1 MEGPTTWTNRDFEG
15 GLTRAAVR
23 ASIIKG
29 GSARMEGPARASII
43 KGGRGR
49 ARMEGHATR
58 TNRNFKGG
66 LARDA
71 ARGPAT
77 RPTRVF
83 KGGLAGVTAR
93 ATIVIKGGG
102 TTTRNTRD
110 FKGGL
115 PRVPAR
121 ASIVIKGGSTRM
133 EGPTRASVIKGGSS
147 RMERPATRTT
157 RDFEG
162 DLNLRMEGP
171 TTRTTRDFI
180 REKTP
185 LGDLSTI
192 TTSSVPPLAQGG
204 DLVGARGH
212 CRLQAVLSLFDS
224 VVVRFCLRLILSS
237 IASSFKRRAGII
249 LASSFGSFGDLS

>member
-1 MEGPTTWTNRDFEG
+1 
-15 GLTRAAVR
+15 
-23 ASIIKG
+23 
-29 GSARMEGPARASII
+29 MEGPARASII

-102 TTTRNTRD
+102 SARMVVPATRTTTRNTRD

-115 PRVPAR
+115 PRVAAR